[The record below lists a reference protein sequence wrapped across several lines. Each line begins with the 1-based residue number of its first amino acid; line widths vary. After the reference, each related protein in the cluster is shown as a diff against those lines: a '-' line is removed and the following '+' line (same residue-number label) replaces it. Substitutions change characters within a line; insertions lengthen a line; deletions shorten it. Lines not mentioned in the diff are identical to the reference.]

1 MPDTGATIEIEGL
14 DELVR
19 KLDDLAKL
27 TKVHAGMLAAL
38 SHIKGKIAK
47 YPKYMRGSIPLSA
60 VGGFSSDK
68 QRRGFFAKLNAGEIE
83 VPYRRGIS
91 PGSEDLAHKWT
102 VKYDTKKFEGVVGN
116 NASYARF
123 VQGDKQTKMMDMIG
137 WETVE
142 EVSSREEKR
151 VQEYVID
158 AVRRACGL

>member
-47 YPKYMRGSIPLSA
+47 YPRRKHIKIEDI
-60 VGGFSSDK
+60 GGWASEK
-68 QRRGFFAKLNAGEIE
+68 QRRWFFAALNKGEID
-83 VPYRRGIS
+83 VPYKRGIS
-91 PGSEDLAHKWT
+91 PGSEDLANKWT

-123 VQGDKQTKMMDMIG
+123 VQGDKQSRMMDEIG

-142 EVSSREEKR
+142 EVSDRETKR
-151 VQEYVID
+151 VQEYVIE
-158 AVRRACGL
+158 AVMRACGL

>member
-27 TKVHAGMLAAL
+27 TKVHAGMEAAAL
-38 SHIKGKIAK
+38 YLKGKIAQ
-47 YPKYMRGSIPLSA
+47 YPPRKHITIQQA
-60 VGGFSSDK
+60 GGWASDK
-68 QRRGFFAKLNAGEIE
+68 QRRWFFWALNKGAID

-102 VKYDTKKFEGVVGN
+102 TNYDKGKFEAVVGN

-123 VQGDKQTKMMDMIG
+123 VMGDKQTKMMQMIG
-137 WETVE
+137 WKTVETVASAE
-142 EVSSREEKR
+142 TKR
-151 VQEYVID
+151 VQEYVIE
-158 AVRRACGL
+158 AVMRAIGV